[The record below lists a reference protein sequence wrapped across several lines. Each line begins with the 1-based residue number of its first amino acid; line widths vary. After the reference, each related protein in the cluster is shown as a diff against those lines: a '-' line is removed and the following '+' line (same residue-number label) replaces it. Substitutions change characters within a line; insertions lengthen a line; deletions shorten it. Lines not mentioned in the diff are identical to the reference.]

1 MPSEL
6 LSPRDVDYLMVV
18 YYLSHERGTARISDV
33 ARYLGVAKPTASLM
47 LKKLMKFGF
56 VKKVDGGYALTKVGL
71 SICTD
76 MFIKH
81 TIIETAL
88 SKLGLDPD
96 EACQLAREIEVLIPK
111 DKALKIWD
119 GMGRPERC
127 PHSDPI
133 RCTVPPSMS
142 CRLRIVARHR

>member
-1 MPSEL
+1 VPSWL

-18 YYLSHERGTARISDV
+18 YHLAHSRGIARISDV
-33 ARYLGVAKPTASLM
+33 AKYLGVAKPTASLM
-47 LKKLMKFGF
+47 LKKLMKLGLLRR
-56 VKKVDGGYALTKVGL
+56 VDGGYALTEEGL

-88 SKLGLDPD
+88 SRLGLDPD
-96 EACQLAREIEVLIPK
+96 EACQLAREIEVLMPM
-111 DKALKIWD
+111 DKAMKIWESI
-119 GMGRPERC
+119 GRPERC

-133 RCTVPPSMS
+133 RCAVPPPSS
-142 CRLRIVARHR
+142 CRVRLVARIK

>member
-1 MPSEL
+1 MPSAL

-18 YYLSHERGTARISDV
+18 YYLSHARGAARISDV
-33 ARYLGVAKPTASLM
+33 ARYLGVAKPTASIM
-47 LKKLMKFGF
+47 LKKLMRFGLLRR
-56 VKKVDGGYALTKVGL
+56 VDSGYALTEEGL

-88 SKLGLDPD
+88 SRLGLDPD
-96 EACQLAREIEVLIPK
+96 DACELAREIEVFIPM
-111 DKALKIWD
+111 DKALKIWE
-119 GMGRPERC
+119 GIGSPERC

-133 RCTVPPSMS
+133 RCAVPPPAS
-142 CRLRIVARHR
+142 CRVRVVARLR

>member
-1 MPSEL
+1 MPSNL

-18 YYLSHERGTARISDV
+18 YHLTHTKGTARISDV

-47 LKKLMKFGF
+47 LKKLMRSGL
-56 VKKVDGGYALTKVGL
+56 VRRVDSGYALTDDGL

-88 SKLGLDPD
+88 SRLGLDPD
-96 EACQLAREIEVLIPK
+96 DACLLAREIEVLIPM
-111 DKALKIWD
+111 DKALKIWE

-133 RCTVPPSMS
+133 RCSTPPPLS
-142 CRLRIVARHR
+142 CRVRVVARLR

>member
-1 MPSEL
+1 MPSL

-18 YYLSHERGTARISDV
+18 YHLSHVRGVARISDV

-47 LKKLMKFGF
+47 LKKLMRFGLLRR
-56 VKKVDGGYALTKVGL
+56 VDSGYALTEEGL

-88 SKLGLDPD
+88 SRLGLDPD
-96 EACQLAREIEVLIPK
+96 EACRLAREIEVLIPM
-111 DKALKIWD
+111 DKALKIWE
-119 GMGRPERC
+119 GMGKPERC

-133 RCTVPPSMS
+133 KCSAPPPAS
-142 CRLRIVARHR
+142 CRVRVIARIR

>member
-18 YYLSHERGTARISDV
+18 YHLSHVRGAARISDV
-33 ARYLGVAKPTASLM
+33 AEYLGVAKPTASLM
-47 LKKLMKFGF
+47 LKKLMRSGLLRRI
-56 VKKVDGGYALTKVGL
+56 DGGYVLTEEGL

-88 SKLGLDPD
+88 SRLGLDPD
-96 EACQLAREIEVLIPK
+96 EACRLAREIEVLMPM
-111 DKALKIWD
+111 DKALKIWES
-119 GMGRPERC
+119 MGRPERC

-133 RCTVPPSMS
+133 KCTVPPPVS
-142 CRLRIVARHR
+142 CRIRIVARLR